1 MVNRRNLRL
10 LFFHW
15 AQKFQPTIIFIDEI
29 DSFLRDRQAQD
40 HEATA
45 MMKAEFMSL
54 WDGFASSD
62 NAIIVMGAT
71 NRPYDVDKAILRR
84 MPARFYVPLPDAQS
98 RADILKV
105 ILRREPME
113 SGINFQRIA
122 EAASNLSGSDLKE
135 VCRLAVLSRVKNAV
149 AQGCSLYDETA
160 RMLREEDLI
169 RAVVK
174 YTETALTSKMPL
186 LIPESLD

>member
-1 MVNRRNLRL
+1 MADCDFFALNEGRRVIGKSFPRVWELHREWL
-10 LFFHW
+10 SFKGLSDVFFTSAVDARWSQH
-15 AQKFQPTIIFIDEI
+15 
-29 DSFLRDRQAQD
+29 
-40 HEATA
+40 
-45 MMKAEFMSL
+45 
-54 WDGFASSD
+54 

-122 EAASNLSGSDLKE
+122 EAASNLI
-135 VCRLAVLSRVKNAV
+135 V
-149 AQGCSLYDETA
+149 ALFTSLDYLLYGIFLCPSEQHRCAFRYDETA